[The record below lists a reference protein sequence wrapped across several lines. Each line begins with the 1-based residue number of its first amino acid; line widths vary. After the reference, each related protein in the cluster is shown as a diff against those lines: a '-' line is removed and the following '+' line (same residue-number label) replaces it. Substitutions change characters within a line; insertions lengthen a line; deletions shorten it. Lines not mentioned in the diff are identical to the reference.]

1 MLTTISGIHALS
13 DTGIRQNGYSVTL
26 KYMYRVSESRP
37 GTATMH
43 VRRHILARL
52 LFVVM
57 AFIATAQPCHAF
69 SLALDSIA
77 SWGRFPNFCIKTYR
91 WGDRFF
97 NSYDSTYVVGTGTKF
112 NVKFKTDSWI
122 DHYLFELEND
132 TRINMVSDASTAMGA
147 YLTYLAVSVGYDIN
161 ISRYFNGNT
170 KSRKRFNFAF
180 NCALF
185 GADMYIYDNNIGT
198 TITRFGHRGDPDKVH
213 IPFKGLDN
221 KAFGLDLYYFLN
233 NKRYS
238 QAAAFNFSKIQRRS
252 QGSWYFGFTYLNERY
267 QFNFSGLDDVY
278 KNQLPGSWNDYT
290 YHVRVKNYFAKVG
303 YGYNWVLGRHWL
315 VGVSESPMFGV
326 RNGVVNA
333 TEKKN
338 TFGAYNLFRVSGVY
352 NRRNLF
358 TGLVCRIST
367 SLIRDKESMMISNMM
382 SFELSVGYR
391 FNLW

>member
-1 MLTTISGIHALS
+1 MF
-13 DTGIRQNGYSVTL
+13 
-26 KYMYRVSESRP
+26 RVAESRS
-37 GTATMH
+37 GMTIMSGQ
-43 VRRHILARL
+43 RRNLMRMLI
-52 LFVVM
+52 VV
-57 AFIATAQPCHAF
+57 AVLIASAPTGHAI

-77 SWGRFPNFCIKTYR
+77 TWGRFPQFCINTYR

-97 NSYDSTYVVGTGTKF
+97 NSYDSTYVVGTGSKF
-112 NVKFKTDSWI
+112 NVKFKTDSWG

-161 ISRYFNGNT
+161 ISRYFNGNA

-198 TITRFGHRGDPDKVH
+198 TITRFGHRGAPDKVH

-252 QGSWYFGFTYLNERY
+252 QGSWYFGFTYLNEKY
-267 QFNFSGLDDVY
+267 NFNFSSLDDELRQ
-278 KNQLPGSWNDYT
+278 QLPGRWNDYT
-290 YHVRVKNYFAKVG
+290 YHVKVKNYFLKVG
-303 YGYNWVLGRHWL
+303 YGYNWVLGRHWMI
-315 VGVSESPMFGV
+315 GVSESPMAGI
-326 RNGVVNA
+326 RNGVVND
-333 TEKKN
+333 TNTRN
-338 TFGAYNLFRVSGVY
+338 TFGAYNVLRVSTVY
-352 NRRNLF
+352 NRGNLF
-358 TGLVCRIST
+358 AGIVGRLAT
-367 SLIRDKESMMISNMM
+367 SLIRDKESMMISNMG
-382 SFELSVGYR
+382 SLELSVGYR

>member
-1 MLTTISGIHALS
+1 MWLF
-13 DTGIRQNGYSVTL
+13 
-26 KYMYRVSESRP
+26 MYGVAESRSD
-37 GTATMH
+37 MI
-43 VRRHILARL
+43 VLNDRWRRMIRIL
-52 LFVVM
+52 VVVVV
-57 AFIATAQPCHAF
+57 FIASAPATHAF

-77 SWGRFPNFCIKTYR
+77 SWGKFPNFCIKTYR
-91 WGDRFF
+91 WGDKFF
-97 NSYDSTYVVGTGTKF
+97 NSYDSTYVVGTGSKF
-112 NVKFKTDSWI
+112 NVKFKTDSWA

-147 YLTYLAVSVGYDIN
+147 YVTYLAVSVGYDIN
-161 ISRYFNGNT
+161 ISRYFSGNT

-198 TITRFGHRGDPDKVH
+198 TITRFGHRGNPDKVH

-252 QGSWYFGFTYLNERY
+252 QGSWYFGFTYMNEQY
-267 QFNFSGLDDVY
+267 NFNFSSLDEDL
-278 KNQLPGSWNDYT
+278 KQQLPGRWNDYT
-290 YHVRVKNYFAKVG
+290 YNVKVKNYFLKVG
-303 YGYNWVLGRHWL
+303 YGYNWVLGRHWM
-315 VGVSESPMFGV
+315 VGVSESPMFGI

-333 TEKKN
+333 TETRN
-338 TFGAYNLFRVSGVY
+338 TFGAYNMLRMSAVY
-352 NRRNLF
+352 NRKNLF
-358 TGLVCRIST
+358 TGIVGRLAT
-367 SLIRDKESMMISNMM
+367 SLVRDHKSMMISNMM
-382 SFELSVGYR
+382 SVEWSVGYR

>member
-1 MLTTISGIHALS
+1 MSH
-13 DTGIRQNGYSVTL
+13 
-26 KYMYRVSESRP
+26 
-37 GTATMH
+37 TATSS
-43 VRRHILARL
+43 VFRRRFIRMI
-52 LFVVM
+52 FVVV
-57 AFIATAQPCHAF
+57 AFVASAQSGHAF

-77 SWGRFPNFCIKTYR
+77 EWGKFPRFCIKTYR

-112 NVKFKTDSWI
+112 NVKFKTDSWV
-122 DHYLFELEND
+122 DHYLFELENG

-147 YLTYLAVSVGYDIN
+147 YVTYLAVSVGYDLN

-185 GADMYIYDNNIGT
+185 GADLYIYDNNIGT
-198 TITRFGHRGDPDKVH
+198 TITRFGHRDQPDKVH

-238 QAAAFNFSKIQRRS
+238 QAAAFNFSKRQRKS
-252 QGSWYFGFTYLNERY
+252 QGSWYFGFSYMNEKY
-267 QFNFSGLDDVY
+267 NFNFSGLSEDL
-278 KNQLPGSWNDYT
+278 KEQLPVIWNDYSYNVT
-290 YHVRVKNYFAKVG
+290 VQNYFLKVG
-303 YGYNWVLGRHWL
+303 YGYNWVMGRHWL
-315 VGVSESPMFGV
+315 VSISESPMFGM
-326 RNGVVNA
+326 RKGDVNNII
-333 TEKKN
+333 KN
-338 TFGAYNLFRVSGVY
+338 RFGAYNVLRASSVY
-352 NRRNLF
+352 NRGNFF
-358 TGLVCRIST
+358 TGLVGRVYT
-367 SLIRDKESMMISNMM
+367 SLIKDRESMMFSNMY